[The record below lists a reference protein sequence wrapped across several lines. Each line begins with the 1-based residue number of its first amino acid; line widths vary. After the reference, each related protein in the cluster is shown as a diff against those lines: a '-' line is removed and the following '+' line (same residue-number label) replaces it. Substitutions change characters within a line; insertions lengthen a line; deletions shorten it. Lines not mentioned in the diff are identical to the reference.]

1 MDCNSN
7 NRIYK
12 QITMKTMYSG
22 NKIAECVLIAINI
35 LV

>member
-7 NRIYK
+7 NIYK

-22 NKIAECVLIAINI
+22 NKIAECVLIAKNI